1 MSFVSPEFALLCLLF
16 FPLFWALA
24 RHAQAQKWL
33 LIVAGYGLYMSW
45 VPAFALVLLA
55 YSTAVWALARWT
67 ASRPPIRPAPWAL
80 GLWLAGL
87 FLLGVKYYEFLRQ
100 TLLTLGAGLGGWL
113 PLGEWATPVAVSFF
127 TFQAITYLVAV
138 GRDEL
143 PARSWSDVVL
153 FLCFWPTLF
162 AGPIWRA
169 TDFFAQRD
177 AGVCGQPMQPHRALY
192 LILLGLLQK
201 LVLASWLAAQV
212 VDPVYRLPEQY
223 GGLSVAGAMV
233 GYSLQIFFDF
243 AGYTCI
249 VTGLGLLLGYRLPEN
264 FLQPYLA
271 RNVQEFWTRWHV
283 SLSRFIRDYIYI
295 PMGGNRRGWART
307 QWHVLAGM
315 LISGLWHGT
324 QWTFVFWGLLHGLAV
339 VVLHVAQRAGMPA
352 WPRWLAC
359 LLTFTFVTLAWVF
372 FRADDVPQ
380 ALQLLAALWPA
391 DGGASQATVPW
402 LTVLVL
408 LGVLWWFSARA
419 QQVEAWSV
427 RVMQEMDV
435 LQLVCALVLATSV
448 LIALGPEGVPS
459 FIYYRF

>member
-16 FPLFWALA
+16 FPLYWALA
-24 RHAQAQKWL
+24 PWARAQKWL
-33 LIVAGYGLYMSW
+33 LILAGYGLYMSW
-45 VPAFALVLLA
+45 VPVFAWVLLG
-55 YSTAVWALARWT
+55 YSSVVWALARWPLR
-67 ASRPPIRPAPWAL
+67 RPGWPATW
-80 GLWLAGL
+80 GIGVWLAGL
-87 FLLGVKYYEFLRQ
+87 FLLVVKYHEFLRQ
-100 TLLTLGAGLGGWL
+100 TVQALGSGLGVWWPMGD
-113 PLGEWATPVAVSFF
+113 WAAPVAVSFF

-138 GRDEL
+138 GRDGV
-143 PARSWSDVVL
+143 PARSWSDVLL

-169 TDFFAQRD
+169 PDFFAQRD
-177 AGVCGQPMQPHRALY
+177 AGACGRLLQPHRALY

-201 LVLASWLAAQV
+201 LVLASWLAAEV
-212 VDPVYRLPEQY
+212 VDPVYRLPGHY

-295 PMGGNRRGWART
+295 PMGGNRRGWVRT

-315 LISGLWHGT
+315 LISGLWHGA
-324 QWTFVFWGLLHGLAV
+324 QWTFVLWGLLHGLAV
-339 VVLHVAQRAGMPA
+339 VVLHVAQRLDMPA

-359 LLTFTFVTLAWVF
+359 TFTFVFVTLAWVF
-372 FRADDVPQ
+372 FRAEDVPQ
-380 ALQLLAALWPA
+380 ALQLLSALSGL
-391 DGGASQATVPW
+391 DGPSTVPW
-402 LTVLVL
+402 LAVLGL
-408 LGVLWWFSARA
+408 LGALWFFSVRA
-419 QQVEAWSV
+419 QRVEAWSV
-427 RVMQEMDV
+427 RVMQEMDG
-435 LQLVCALVLATSV
+435 LQLLSLLVLSLSV

>member
-16 FPLFWALA
+16 FPLYWSLH
-24 RHAQAQKWL
+24 RQPQAQKWL

-45 VPAFALVLLA
+45 LPAFALVLLA
-55 YSTAVWALARWT
+55 YSTGVWALAR
-67 ASRPPIRPAPWAL
+67 RPVQRLAWPAPWVA

-87 FLLGVKYYEFLRQ
+87 FLLGVKYYDFLRHSLQ
-100 TLLTLGAGLGGWL
+100 SLWRGLGSRL
-113 PLGEWATPVAVSFF
+113 PEAEWAVPVAVSFF

-138 GRDEL
+138 GRDGMR
-143 PARSWSDVVL
+143 PRPWSEVVL

-162 AGPIWRA
+162 SGPIWRA
-169 TDFFAQRD
+169 DEFFAQRD
-177 AGVCGQPMQPHRALY
+177 AGAGAQPQQPHRALY

-212 VDPVYRLPEQY
+212 VDPVYRMPEQY
-223 GGLSVAGAMV
+223 GSGSVAGAMV

-243 AGYTCI
+243 AGYTCM

-295 PMGGNRRGWART
+295 PMGGNRRGWVRT

-315 LISGLWHGT
+315 LISGLWHGA
-324 QWTFVFWGLLHGLAV
+324 QWTFVLWGLLHGLAV
-339 VVLHVAQRAGMPA
+339 VALHVAQRLGMRA
-352 WPRWLAC
+352 WPRAPAQ
-359 LLTFTFVTLAWVF
+359 LLTFAFVTVAWVF

-380 ALQLLAALWPA
+380 ALQVLAALWPSA
-391 DGGASQATVPW
+391 AAGAQASVPW
-402 LTVLVL
+402 LAVLGL
-408 LGVLWWFSARA
+408 LAGLWAFSARA
-419 QQVEAWSV
+419 QRVESWSV
-427 RVMQEMDV
+427 RVMQEMDA
-435 LQLVCALVLATSV
+435 LQLLCVLVLTLSV
-448 LIALGPEGVPS
+448 WIALGPEGVPG

>member
-16 FPLFWALA
+16 FPLYWSLSRFG
-24 RHAQAQKWL
+24 QAQKWL
-33 LIVAGYGLYMSW
+33 LILAGYGLYMSW
-45 VPAFALVLLA
+45 VPTFALVLLA
-55 YSTAVWALARWT
+55 YSTVVWALARGPLQ
-67 ASRPPIRPAPWAL
+67 RPRWPVPWVL

-87 FLLGVKYYEFLRQ
+87 FLAGVKYYEFFRT
-100 TLLTLGAGLGGWL
+100 TLVDLWTGLGSWL
-113 PLGEWATPVAVSFF
+113 PVAQWAAPVAVSFF

-138 GRDEL
+138 GRDGL

-169 TDFFAQRD
+169 ADFFSQRD
-177 AGVCGQPMQPHRALY
+177 AGHCGRALQPHRAFY
-192 LILLGLLQK
+192 LMLLGLLQK

-223 GGLSVAGAMV
+223 GSLSVSAALV

-249 VTGLGLLLGYRLPEN
+249 VTGLGLLLGYRLPDN

-295 PMGGNRRGWART
+295 PMGGNRRGWLRT

-315 LISGLWHGT
+315 LVSGLWHGA
-324 QWTFVFWGLLHGLAV
+324 QWTFVLWGLLHGLAV
-339 VVLHVAQRAGMPA
+339 VALHVGQRWGWRA
-352 WPRWLAC
+352 WPRWLAQGI
-359 LLTFTFVTLAWVF
+359 TFAFVTLAWVP
-372 FRADDVPQ
+372 FRAEDMPQ
-380 ALQLLAALWPA
+380 AWQVLAALWPQ
-391 DGGASQATVPW
+391 ASAGVQAGVPW
-402 LTVLVL
+402 MAVLGLTVA
-408 LGVLWWFSARA
+408 LWWFSLRA
-419 QQVEAWSV
+419 QRIENAAV
-427 RVMQEMDV
+427 RVLQEMDWV
-435 LQLVCALVLATSV
+435 QLLCVLVLGTSL
-448 LIALGPEGVPS
+448 LIALGPDGVPG